1 MLMRINELPTTT
13 SNPKTTLFDHQ
24 HENNKSQILIDYFKA
39 AQKFSIVYCK
49 IAHHEK
55 KRDTFYRFMHEKGF
69 IKFCVDFND
78 FCGRYVREKEEITSD
93 EIKDQ
98 TLEIESA
105 LSSYQVYLKEWNDLQ
120 KREQYRH
127 AFNASPHLIVEEPG
141 FPHFQNKLPSD
152 EVIIPQYHSN
162 LPIMGCLQVLGGVIL
177 ITASLALTALSY
189 GTLSP
194 MSLYGIALGITLIMG
209 GALAVSGIYQVA
221 EAAVENVTKEEYHYA
236 FSKA

>member
-1 MLMRINELPTTT
+1 MLLN
-13 SNPKTTLFDHQ
+13 HQ

-55 KRDTFYRFMHEKGF
+55 KHDAFYHFVHEKGF
-69 IKFCVDFND
+69 IQFCIDFND
-78 FCGRYVREKEEITSD
+78 FCGRYAREKDDLSSD
-93 EIKDQ
+93 NIKEQ
-98 TLEIESA
+98 TLEIENA
-105 LSSYQVYLKEWNDLQ
+105 LSLYQVYLKEWNDLQ
-120 KREQYRH
+120 KREQYRY
-127 AFNASPHLIVEEPG
+127 AFNSSSHLIVEEPA

-152 EVIIPQYHSN
+152 EVTILQYHSN
-162 LPIMGCLQVLGGVIL
+162 LPFMGCLQVLGGVIL

-209 GALAVSGIYQVA
+209 GALAVSGMYQVG
-221 EAAVENVTKEEYHYA
+221 EALVENIANEERAYA
-236 FSKA
+236 FSRL